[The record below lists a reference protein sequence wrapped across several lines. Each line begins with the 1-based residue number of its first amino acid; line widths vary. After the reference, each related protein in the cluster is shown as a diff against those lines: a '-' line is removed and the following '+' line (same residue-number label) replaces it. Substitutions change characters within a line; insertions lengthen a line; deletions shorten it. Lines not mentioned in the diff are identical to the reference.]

1 MVAGEQQIRIYQ
13 EQDGRRPF
21 SDWFDKLRD
30 RKAQARIDARLA
42 RVQLGNFGD
51 TKAVGEGVLELRIDY
66 GPGYRVYLGRDGS
79 SVVILLLG
87 GDKRTQS
94 KDIDTAKRYWAD
106 YKIRKTEESSG
117 THN

>member
-1 MVAGEQQIRIYQ
+1 VDASEQRIRIYLQ
-13 EQDGRRPF
+13 QNGKRPF
-21 SDWFDKLRD
+21 SDWFNKLRD

-79 SVVILLLG
+79 AIVILLLG
-87 GDKRTQS
+87 GDKRAQS
-94 KDIDTAKRYWAD
+94 KDIDTAKKYWAD
-106 YKIRKTEESSG
+106 YKARKTEDRNA
-117 THN
+117 TNH